1 MKRIRVRKEVI
12 LNSVCQSSEKF
23 VRAQIKPFEKN
34 GFVII
39 TPNRLKL
46 VLNNFKKYYY
56 KRKESNKNKMMV
68 NDFTNYFVDTNIS
81 CALENI
87 LFKIKNKHCLF
98 RKITEI
104 EDFVNEFFR
113 HI

>member
-12 LNSVCQSSEKF
+12 LHSVCLSSHRF
-23 VRAQIKPFEKN
+23 VCAQIKPFEKN

-56 KRKESNKNKMMV
+56 KRKKSNKHRIMV
-68 NDFTNYFVDTNIS
+68 NDFTNYFVETNIS

-87 LFKIKNKHCLF
+87 LFKIKNKHCF
-98 RKITEI
+98 FKKITET
-104 EDFVNEFFR
+104 EDFVNEFFK